1 VGRLDFVDG
10 DDFPFDGIA
19 AGDFV
24 KLTVG
29 GIGNLDAPF
38 IADGDFV
45 VGALAGFLV
54 GTCRGIG
61 LVNNIVIV
69 AKF

>member
-1 VGRLDFVDG
+1 MGRLDFVDG

-19 AGDFV
+19 AGDFEKV
-24 KLTVG
+24 TVG

-45 VGALAGFLV
+45 VLVDGFLV

>member
-1 VGRLDFVDG
+1 MGRLDFVDG
-10 DDFPFDGIA
+10 GDFSLDAA
-19 AGDFV
+19 AGDLV

-54 GTCRGIG
+54 GTC
-61 LVNNIVIV
+61 
-69 AKF
+69 